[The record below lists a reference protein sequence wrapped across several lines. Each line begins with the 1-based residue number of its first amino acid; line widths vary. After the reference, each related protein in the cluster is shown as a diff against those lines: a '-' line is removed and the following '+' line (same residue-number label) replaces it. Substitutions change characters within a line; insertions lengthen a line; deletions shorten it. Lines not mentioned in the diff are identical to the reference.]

1 MAKPRKKDKDVQK
14 WKKKKWYTLLAP
26 GIFNNQMLG
35 ETSTIE
41 PARVLGKAITVNLMN
56 LTGEVKNQ
64 NVNLRLKVRDVK
76 ENQGHTEVVGYTLS
90 PAFIKRVVRRRH
102 SRVDSTFTVS
112 TKDKKQLILK
122 PMIITRNKANRSEVT
137 SLRAGAKE
145 ALSTIAA
152 DNNYDDFIKG
162 MVNYRMQLDM
172 RKKLSKLYPLKTFEI
187 KKMNL
192 VEKAN

>member
-1 MAKPRKKDKDVQK
+1 MAKPRKKDKDIQK
-14 WKKKKWYTLLAP
+14 WKKKKWYPLMAP

-35 ETSTIE
+35 ETSTFE
-41 PARVLGKAITVNLMN
+41 PAKVLGKAITVNLMN
-56 LTGEVKNQ
+56 LTGEAKNQ

-76 ENQGHTEVVGYTLS
+76 EGQGHTEVVGYTLS

-102 SRVDSTFTVS
+102 SRVDSTFTIS
-112 TKDKKQLILK
+112 TKDKKKLIVK

-137 SLRAGAKE
+137 SLRAGAKD
-145 ALSTIAA
+145 ALSEIAA
-152 DNNYDDFIKG
+152 DNNYDDFVKG

-172 RKKLSKLYPLKTFEI
+172 RKRLSKLYPLKTFEI